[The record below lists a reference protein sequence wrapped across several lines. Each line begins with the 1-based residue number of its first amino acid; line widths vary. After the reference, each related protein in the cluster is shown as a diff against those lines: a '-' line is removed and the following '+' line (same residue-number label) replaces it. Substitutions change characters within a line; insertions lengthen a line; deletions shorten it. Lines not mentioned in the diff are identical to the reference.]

1 MRYVVPLL
9 ALTACAKGVVDE
21 FEARRAAA
29 LAPITEV
36 PAIWAPDAA
45 LTLRE
50 GLVRD
55 AIQAGL
61 AGSGALDRKVE
72 IAGARTFVHPKL
84 EVRALR
90 LAPAPRCDT
99 CLRVDA
105 DLEGEL
111 GWQIANSTG
120 SAPLKA
126 AVTFDVDAGASR
138 DGDAFV
144 IALRPRDVSKADL
157 EVGGRTY
164 QTVQRIAEG
173 ALNRWIRD
181 EALTR
186 VPPIAVA
193 RVPAA
198 DLPLRAARARPVQG
212 GIVVELLSQAPATLA
227 VTPAPLAD
235 GEDWSLAVDPG
246 VLLHAARVA
255 SFEHGPVSHG
265 VVVEPTAL
273 RLGEADF
280 VLGMRLWRTT
290 GRGWWR
296 DLSVTGTVARTPRGF
311 TLSATEA
318 VEVGRSKGARIVDPL
333 AALAEGTILR
343 AVERAVS
350 TTLPGGTTQTIG
362 DVPVAIVVARSASA
376 PRTVGGVTSEQIAL
390 SGTAKLGAAGPRPA
404 RGGARDGGREGSR

>member
-9 ALTACAKGVVDE
+9 ALASCAKGVVDE

-36 PAIWAPDAA
+36 PAIWSPDAA

-50 GLVRD
+50 GLVRE
-55 AIQAGL
+55 AIEAGL
-61 AGSGALDRKVE
+61 ARSGALDRKIE
-72 IAGARTFVHPKL
+72 IAGSRTFVHPKL

-105 DLEGEL
+105 DLDGEL

-120 SAPLKA
+120 AAPLKA
-126 AVTFDVDAGASR
+126 SLTFDVEAGASR
-138 DGDAFV
+138 DGDALV
-144 IALRPRDVSKADL
+144 VALRPRDVSRADL

-164 QTVQRIAEG
+164 QTVQKIAEG

-181 EALTR
+181 EALAQ
-186 VPPIAVA
+186 VPPIALT
-193 RVPAA
+193 RIPAA
-198 DLPLRAARARPVQG
+198 ELPLRAARARPAQG
-212 GIVVELLSQAPATLA
+212 GVVVELLSQAPGTVA

-235 GEDWSLAVDPG
+235 GEDWSLALDPA
-246 VLLHAARVA
+246 VLVHAARVA

-273 RLGEADF
+273 RLGDADF

-296 DLSVTGTVARTPRGF
+296 DLSVTGTVERTKRGF
-311 TLSATEA
+311 ALRATEA

-333 AALAEGTILR
+333 AALAEGAILK

-362 DVPVAIVVARSASA
+362 DVPVAIVVARSAST
-376 PRTVGGVTSEQIAL
+376 PRTVGGVTTEQIAL
-390 SGTAKLGAAGPRPA
+390 AGTATLGAASARPA